1 MTDYSIEFP
10 ELCWFNVC
18 QYLSIKDIAQL
29 SSTCRVLRH
38 MLWSR
43 QSSLWIYL
51 IYRKFHSS
59 ILCQSL
65 KVCSYEDKDKDE
77 DEDEIINEIDRFSKR
92 LLSDIESYKVSHE
105 HSLLP
110 GSCQSWHAIFLL
122 PQKDIRAFIAMRR
135 FALPN
140 PIRLSDY
147 PVALSSKLFRL
158 FYYR

>member
-1 MTDYSIEFP
+1 
-10 ELCWFNVC
+10 
-18 QYLSIKDIAQL
+18 
-29 SSTCRVLRH
+29 

-65 KVCSYEDKDKDE
+65 KVFSYEDKDTDEDE
-77 DEDEIINEIDRFSKR
+77 DEDEILNEIDRFSKR

-110 GSCQSWHAIFLL
+110 GSCQSWHAMFLL

-140 PIRLSDY
+140 PIRLYDY